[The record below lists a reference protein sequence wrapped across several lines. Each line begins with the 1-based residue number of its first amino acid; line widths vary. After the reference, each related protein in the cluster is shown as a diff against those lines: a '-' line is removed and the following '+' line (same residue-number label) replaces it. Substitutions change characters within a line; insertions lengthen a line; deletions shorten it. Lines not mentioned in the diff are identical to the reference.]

1 MKSKRQATNSQNMQ
15 GYLGH
20 FKEFGFHSKIDKYI
34 SWDIICF
41 MFINIPSMKMGE
53 GCREKEQ
60 EAVSEVQKSDYSG
73 LYSLTIMKMERSEK

>member
-1 MKSKRQATNSQNMQ
+1 MQ

-20 FKEFGFHSKIDKYI
+20 FKEFGFHSKTDKYI

-60 EAVSEVQKSDYSG
+60 EAVSEV
-73 LYSLTIMKMERSEK
+73 